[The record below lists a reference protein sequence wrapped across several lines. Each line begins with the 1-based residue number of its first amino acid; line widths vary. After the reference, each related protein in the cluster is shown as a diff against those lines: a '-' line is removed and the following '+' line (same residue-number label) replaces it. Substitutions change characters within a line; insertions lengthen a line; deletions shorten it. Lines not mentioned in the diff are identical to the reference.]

1 MPSTKHMTLNGLI
14 KELQVLQEQG
24 HGRKYVVA
32 GCPKDPPYNPHT
44 LCGVTM
50 ETVWFM
56 DDYWDNGSHRDSI
69 VLQLGRTARY

>member
-1 MPSTKHMTLNGLI
+1 MTSTKHMTLNGLI

-32 GCPKDPPYNPHT
+32 GDPEYNPHT
-44 LCGVTM
+44 LFGVTIGN
-50 ETVWFM
+50 VWFM
-56 DDYWDNGSHRDSI
+56 YAYGDNGSHRDSI